1 MPTQQEGGKHPSPAT
16 AGLLSTLALNHA
28 ALTAGRKL
36 WQRKAQHMQMLG
48 MTWMNA
54 GADTTDGGETHVLLD
69 APRHPHA
76 CDLYVFWQA
85 AQASGGLRIR
95 RDVPSRALSPLLSQ
109 LTLYEPVEGG
119 MDFRARVVG
128 TAALRRF
135 GVETTGS
142 LLSEMFDDAGFRRR
156 RRNMRG
162 LLDTG
167 RPYALDVE
175 ARASDGALRLH
186 FEVLTVPVW
195 SPEGR
200 TRWVLSGVF
209 YWDWPRFF
217 KAEAEP
223 APRFC

>member
-1 MPTQQEGGKHPSPAT
+1 MHAQEGGKHPQAAP
-16 AGLLSTLALNHA
+16 GLLSTLALNNA
-28 ALTAGRKL
+28 ALAAGRKL
-36 WQRKAQHMQMLG
+36 WQRKARHEQMLG
-48 MTWMNA
+48 MTWTDA
-54 GADTTDGGETHVLLD
+54 GGAPDGGETHVPLS
-69 APRHPHA
+69 APQHPRA

-95 RDVPSRALSPLLSQ
+95 RDVPSRAISPLLSQ
-109 LTLYEPVEGG
+109 LTLYEPLDGG

-135 GVETTGS
+135 GTETTGS
-142 LLSEMFDDAGFRRR
+142 LLSGMFDDEGFRRR
-156 RRNMRG
+156 RRNMLG
-162 LLDTG
+162 LLDSG
-167 RPYALDVE
+167 RPYTLDVK
-175 ARASDGALRLH
+175 ARTSDGALRLH

-195 SPEGR
+195 SPDGR